1 MPNGKLSEDFIPA
14 STYSKSTEE
23 QEKQQNCTMDEIWR
37 HLKQGLNPL
46 ICHRGT

>member
-23 QEKQQNCTMDEIWR
+23 QENNKTAQWMKYDVIWN
-37 HLKQGLNPL
+37 KD
-46 ICHRGT
+46 